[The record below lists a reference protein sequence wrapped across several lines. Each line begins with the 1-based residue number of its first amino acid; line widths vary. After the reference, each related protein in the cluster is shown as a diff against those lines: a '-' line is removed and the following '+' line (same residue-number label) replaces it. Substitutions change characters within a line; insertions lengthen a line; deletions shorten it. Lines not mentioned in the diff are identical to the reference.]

1 MIRAKNRA
9 KIPSLEIDLS
19 PGPCL
24 GSLGVLRAL
33 CQSPCADL
41 VRLLVQDPMEFLQ
54 VLSQDF
60 FSASKKDRAG
70 PNCRG
75 VNCAHGMNSILAMP
89 FHETISECNDFW

>member
-41 VRLLVQDPMEFLQ
+41 VRLLEQDPMEFLQ
-54 VLSQDF
+54 VLTQDV
-60 FSASKKDRAG
+60 FSAKKTVRVPTAG
-70 PNCRG
+70 
-75 VNCAHGMNSILAMP
+75 A
-89 FHETISECNDFW
+89 